1 MTQKIKHIDVLV
13 VSAILVWSIQH
24 YDSVHSVQN
33 METIDAI
40 MVPISLFTLFICFY
54 IGTRVLWEKT
64 IKQMVYHIFINII
77 ERKKAEI

>member
-1 MTQKIKHIDVLV
+1 
-13 VSAILVWSIQH
+13 
-24 YDSVHSVQN
+24 

-64 IKQMVYHIFINII
+64 IKQMVSHIFINII